1 MTDAQSKSNRF
12 KILAIVSIILIV
24 AITCAV
30 AWLALRVD
38 RHDAG
43 GFPWYALTPVYI
55 APVWIAVIARRHR
68 KNNDKERR

>member
-1 MTDAQSKSNRF
+1 MAETRSNTF
-12 KILAIVSIILIV
+12 QVLAVVAIILVV

-38 RHDAG
+38 RQGAG

-68 KNNDKERR
+68 KKNNEERR